1 MRYSC
6 AAFRIL
12 QKRYVSVLKKCALIN
27 AGLFFLAAP
36 AMAEKIVDINEG
48 THIERFG
55 TLRDNIINGTS
66 DDGILILNLKA
77 NTNRR
82 GDPLGEMSSNLT
94 ELTLNGENHKLQ
106 GNETS
111 VGEDTPITVKN
122 GQTLNINNLTVNY
135 FETFISN
142 TGTEATGNKGGTVNI
157 SGSTFSEN
165 SSNWG
170 GVIKNNGTLYI
181 ENSTFSGN
189 SAETNGGA
197 IDTWGGTTTIKNSTF
212 TNNNGYS
219 NRDSDTAYASSGG
232 AINNNDGGT
241 LNIIADGGNVAF
253 TGNYIGQL
261 IRHIGSDE
269 DYRLSNAIANGG
281 TVNLNAYGEN
291 RIIFNDTIAAASGK
305 ENHNKVINING
316 VADENGSWQ
325 AAENAGTVEINN
337 LVTGNPTNSQ
347 DKQTVNL
354 YGGTLKFGYYDSTE
368 NYNYAS
374 GIGGFDNSSIIF
386 NVHGGTLSTQDGVGR
401 YTTNLNEVQNTT
413 TLGAVNL
420 QSDLKL
426 AIDAIQNG
434 DGRGEQGYGA
444 DMFSVASF
452 NANGHKVL
460 LTDIDLGNNSTY
472 DGKAVSPNSTDWA
485 GIELDENAVLQSDT
499 TDFSK
504 TNHLLAWNKNTGI
517 LKVGAYTLQEA
528 VAETAGDRVYNMN
541 TEENVTAGLGEMLDT
556 GTLVINGNDNN
567 ITATGDGDLS
577 NLPAGITVGTD
588 DTLTINDV
596 ANMSGFATALNI
608 TGGETTVNNSTL
620 SENDTALNVASG
632 ASVTLNDTDIKN
644 NLANGIINAGTV
656 NLNATAGASAENK
669 NTVTVNN
676 PLDDTQPGT
685 LENTGTLN
693 LNAFANAI
701 IDIKDV
707 IKGNATPT
715 GTVPG
720 TVNIN
725 QDTDATGE
733 VKLAD
738 IENQTVNIAKGMV
751 TAGAISGSDV
761 NITAGNVTAGNI
773 AGSTVDIADGSL
785 ELGAVSEQSVI
796 TAEAA
801 TDSLTIASVDGST
814 VTTSAT
820 KTEITGA
827 VNASTVTTSGNT
839 DISGAISNGSTI
851 TANAGTLDITNT
863 VTGSTVTSK
872 GKTTIA
878 GAISGESTV
887 DVQGGE
893 TTISAAVTGSELKVS
908 GGTLT
913 VANTGSISEA
923 SEIFVSDNGNAD
935 INSNVDSSEIAVT
948 GGKADFASVTG
959 SRADIDGGETTIASI
974 AKSENGTRSTIE
986 QTAGTLNLGNTVTN
1000 TDITNNG
1007 GTLNLGT
1014 SEQGISLAGS
1024 TIASGTANLLAST
1037 ITGGANG
1044 AFTIDT
1050 GVTLTTTQEA
1060 EIAASINGTGTISA
1074 TGNELTFSTTDDATG
1089 SDFTGTISAT
1099 AQTTDG
1105 TTKQAIVNLD
1115 SSYGLST
1122 DATVSLDNSILN
1134 YDTTQTTLSDASLF
1148 NIALNNSAT
1157 ANINGADRDT
1167 HNIALSD
1174 KFWSVKKG
1182 STGAINFNKAHY
1194 TLGTGFTTGTD
1205 STATFNNTDISLAGQ
1220 DENSSFG
1227 NIALNDSTLLL
1238 SEKGKRN
1245 PADSYTF
1252 GSLVSDG
1259 ESNNLHIDVNLGL
1272 AAVTDDPKADKI
1284 VITGESSGLLNI
1296 TELFITDDSGM
1307 IDEKGKTIQIL
1318 DIQKKLGESEDHLK
1332 LKAEDGLEILSWA
1345 TNVYEYGVD
1354 SATQDTAQD
1363 SIKISLDRPS
1373 STDTL
1378 RDLNRYNINKGEEY
1392 NHNRGF
1398 NFIADKNSEDEIANT
1413 VGSYNIYRDL
1423 DATAAG
1429 NFTISGKTHTKDD
1442 GTVLKSVLSGVL
1454 EDLTISADSERYSEL
1469 SRPSFGGGMGTVG
1482 WETYYQY
1489 KDADGNVEIDN
1500 ISADKVSKENDD
1512 ITFAVGAMGNDSG
1525 DGARGSMFEIVNETN
1540 FTIRDVSVEKA
1551 LRQAS
1556 DKITDGAAIYASN
1569 AAAEVTLENTD
1580 FKNNEVKGG
1589 NGGAIANIKSAVFNI
1604 ANALFSGNK
1613 ASANGGAIYNADK
1626 MTINGATFEDNAAQN
1641 GGAIY
1646 NDTDA
1651 TMTITAEADEESG
1664 KSGLVQFTANA
1675 TTGADGKGG
1684 AIYNAGTLNL
1694 KGNITVA
1701 AATTD
1706 EDGTI
1711 TASNDIYNAGTLNLN
1726 ELKAES
1732 GENDEDAAG
1741 EIKLNSDVTN
1751 TAAAA
1756 LNINNG
1762 TVSLSN
1768 VTNDGTL
1775 NINGGKVILNGAI
1788 TAALDSDNAAT
1799 SGALNIKGG
1808 FLTLAK
1814 SASITQK
1821 TMSIGA
1827 GVEFTANADSLTI
1840 TNGITNAGSL
1850 TFTGGTNS
1858 NTISGTGTTTI
1869 SGNIKNT
1876 GGGITQDAITIADSG
1891 SLTTAADKIAINK
1904 DVTEKQVTNNG
1915 SLTLTTAADTPDAT
1929 ELGYSVVDSD
1939 EGAESKLTIV
1949 GNIALGDNR
1958 INQDLLTINNGAL
1971 FTANAEKLDIAS
1983 GSITN
1988 NGSLTLDSDKETT
2001 LGYSVVDSDEDA
2013 ESMLTIAG
2021 NITLG
2026 DNYEI
2031 NQDLLTINGAFTADA
2046 EKLDIASGS
2055 ITNNGSLTLTGGN
2068 NANAINNDGTLI
2080 YQTATNE
2087 TVTNTGAI
2095 TGSGNLTITIAEK
2108 GGFTNSAAIEQNNV
2122 TFNGAGTVTN
2132 NASVSAATNGTITI
2146 GTDITVDNNEKGT
2159 LSGNI
2164 ANAGTINTGTVSG
2177 TIANTGTIS
2186 NATLSGKL
2194 DNDGTISGGS
2204 VTAAEGSV
2212 NDGTISAAVT
2222 ADGKFTNNNKIEGSV
2237 TANRGTFT
2245 NAGEINT
2252 GDNGKVEIATVAEFA
2267 NNGTIT
2273 GNVANS
2279 GTLTNNSGA
2288 TISGEV
2294 INSNIFANTGEVL
2307 DVTNNAGST
2316 FTNSG
2321 TAGNV
2326 TNAGTFTNTGTIAS
2340 LDNEKGA
2347 TATTAL
2353 SGIDGDIANA
2363 GTLNLTET
2371 SLELD
2376 KTISGVGTTNLAQN
2390 STLTFGNNA
2399 KVEGTLNL
2407 NNTTINMQEKQSPYE
2422 FDTVNIG
2429 SLAGTGSLNID
2440 ISLDKGENAAGKSDV
2455 INLTSGAGNS
2465 GSLTLTSVNV
2475 TEDGDADYVSY
2486 LTGNTAG
2493 LDLKLSND
2501 EQAIATVTNDYAY
2514 VFAADGTGK
2523 LNVEQVTL
2531 DTGKSNTLKDF
2542 IEGTLAIEEN
2552 IDATTY
2558 SMTDDITIT
2567 AEEGTFGS
2575 TGTDTA
2581 SNTLYLN
2588 QNGHTLSGTLNGD
2601 KHNGIT
2607 VGTNDTLH
2615 VNSTGAGG
2623 TVSGFE
2629 TAFAVEETGT
2639 LNIGNTKF
2647 EGNTTDIANS
2657 GTLNATNIASNNI
2670 VNNGTAVFN
2679 GSNTL
2684 GNVTGT
2690 DGQMTIAGQ
2699 TTATGN
2705 IEQNKVTVNTG
2716 AGLTANLNGYAVA
2729 TTENNGALTLNGDGT
2744 LGNVSGTGNL
2754 SLNGAVEVNS
2764 GTSITQEKINLSGTA
2779 DKLAALTNNG
2789 NISSAIIVNENGS
2802 VSGEGAMTLWG
2813 GSENKGTISQTSIA
2827 INGNTVN
2834 TGEISGNSLSVA
2846 ENVLVTNTG
2855 GVLSGNIANAGTINT
2870 GTVSGSIANTGTI
2883 SNATLSGKLDN
2894 DGTISGGSVTAEA
2907 DSSNNGTISLAQGEA
2922 LLANGNFT
2930 NALNAVIKGSVT
2942 ANSGTFT
2949 NAGEI
2954 NTGSN
2959 GGVEIA
2965 STAEFAN
2972 TGTIMGDVANSGKLT
2987 NAGGATIS
2995 GMITNKGTL
3004 ENLVN
3009 GKLYGVINSNTFT
3022 NAGEVRDVTNNAG
3035 GTFTNTGTAG
3045 NVTNADTFEN
3055 TGTAGNVTNTGT
3067 FTNTGTIASL
3077 DNEKGAT
3084 ATTAL
3089 SGITGNIANDGI
3101 LNLTDAEAT
3110 LDKTIGGAGTTSIS
3124 GAVTF
3129 GENGGF
3135 AATQSL
3141 HVNEEAMLDIA
3152 ANTITLDNFTLKG
3165 QLNLAIT
3172 DISANSSEYEGG
3184 KILVNSANLEEGSK
3198 MQFTV
3203 GKGLLSGKQ
3212 QTGELAIIDL
3222 KDGATGTIEGDLS
3235 DMFYD
3240 NNLYEISQGE
3250 TAGTVIIT
3258 NVATAQEVITGIGNQ
3273 NQINTA
3279 GAWENTVVEED
3290 SLHGSIQN
3298 KLNTLVQHDIPQ
3310 YLEALTNLAPTDSQF
3325 RLQNAKE
3332 AQNLIGRQIAL
3343 RLDSSDCPTCKDP
3356 FRKTAMWM
3364 QGLGGYAKQDN
3375 RFDAAGYSAYTGGYA
3390 IGYDGNV
3397 NCDTTV
3403 GFGYAYT
3410 TTDGESHGRDMDV
3423 SAHNLFAYGKYQP
3436 SAWYLRGA
3444 FTYGA
3449 AKYDEKSDVAGH
3461 SVTAKYDVHYTGLEA
3476 ALGHDFA
3483 NGLTPEFGLRATH
3496 LMPDDYEDS
3505 LGQKVTNKDVFALS
3519 AAALLKYR
3527 NTYELNEY
3535 TVRPNVYA
3543 GLTYD
3548 LTDDGSNTAVRINE
3562 MNYDIIGKRL
3572 PRLGGE
3578 AGFAVEVSHD
3588 NIDLSVGYDLGYRE
3602 DYISHTGM
3610 IKLRYNFN

>member
-36 AMAEKIVDINEG
+36 AMAVEVNSWSG
-48 THIERFG
+48 F
-55 TLRDNIINGTS
+55 RDAITGNDEEVNIIGKIDRLVPGGS
-66 DDGILILNLKA
+66 D
-77 NTNRR
+77 
-82 GDPLGEMSSNLT
+82 SVS
-94 ELTLNGENHKLQ
+94 LNGDKTIK
-106 GNETS
+106 GNSKEIDGRYAGYAGPII
-111 VGEDTPITVKN
+111 VGN
-122 GQTLNINNLTVNY
+122 NQTLTIENLIEKR
-135 FETFISN
+135 FATFLQN

-165 SSNWG
+165 SSNYG

-197 IDTWGGTTTIKNSTF
+197 IDTWGSTTTIKNSTF
-212 TNNNGYS
+212 TNNNGYT
-219 NRDSDTAYASSGG
+219 NRDSNTAYASSGG

-241 LNIIADGGNVAF
+241 LNIIADGGNVEF
-253 TGNYIGQL
+253 TGNYIGNEEYWEL
-261 IRHIGSDE
+261 GMLESIDT
-269 DYRLSNAIANGG
+269 RLSNAIANGG

-291 RIIFNDTIAAASGK
+291 RITFNDTIAAAPGK
-305 ENHNKVINING
+305 KNYNKVINING
-316 VADENGSWQ
+316 VAAENGSWQ

-368 NYNYAS
+368 NYDYAS
-374 GIGGFDNSSIIF
+374 GVGGFDNDSIDFHIY
-386 NVHGGTLSTQDGVGR
+386 GGTLSTQDGVGR
-401 YTTNLNEVQNTT
+401 YTTNSNEVQNTT

-420 QSDLKL
+420 KSDLKL
-426 AIDAIQNG
+426 AIDAIQDG

-460 LTDIDLGNNSTY
+460 LTDIDLGDNSTY
-472 DGKAVSPNSTDWA
+472 NGKAVSPISTDWA

-528 VAETAGDRVYNMN
+528 VAETAGDRTYILN
-541 TEENVTAGLGEMLDT
+541 TDENVTAGLGEMLDA
-556 GTLVINGNDNN
+556 GALVINGNNKN
-567 ITATGDGDLS
+567 ITAQGDNIG
-577 NLPAGITVGTD
+577 GITVGEGD
-588 DTLTINDV
+588 ALTINDV

-620 SENDTALNVASG
+620 SENDTALNVVSG
-632 ASVTLNDTDIKN
+632 ASVTLNNTNIKD
-644 NLANGIINAGTV
+644 NLTNGIINAGTV
-656 NLNATAGASAENK
+656 NLNATADASAENK
-669 NTVTVNN
+669 NTVTVDNT
-676 PLDDTQPGT
+676 LGTTDAGT

-725 QDTDATGE
+725 SGTATGE
-733 VKLAD
+733 VKLANV
-738 IENQTVNIAKGMV
+738 EGQTVNINKGTV
-751 TAGAISGSDV
+751 TMDKATGSDV
-761 NITAGNVTAGNI
+761 NITKGDI
-773 AGSTVDIADGSL
+773 DIA
-785 ELGAVSEQSVI
+785 A
-796 TAEAA
+796 
-801 TDSLTIASVDGST
+801 VDGST
-814 VTTSAT
+814 VDVAGGTADFGTVSNNSTVTIAGGTANFNDNITSSTLNLNGGTNAIAENTTVSLSKINVASGAT
-820 KTEITGA
+820 ANIAADLDDSDITTAGNTTISGDVTNTSTVTANAATEITGA
-827 VNASTVTTSGNT
+827 ITTGSIVTANADTT
-839 DISGAISNGSTI
+839 ISGAVS
-851 TANAGTLDITNT
+851 D
-863 VTGSTVTSK
+863 STVNANG
-872 GKTTIA
+872 GKA
-878 GAISGESTV
+878 
-887 DVQGGE
+887 
-893 TTISAAVTGSELKVS
+893 TISAAVDDSTLSVGTNGVLEVS
-908 GGTLT
+908 GDI
-913 VANTGSISEA
+913 TGEYT
-923 SEIFVSDNGNAD
+923 GNAYTTRI
-935 INSNVDSSEIAVT
+935 INSGTAEISGNVDGAN
-948 GGKADFASVTG
+948 
-959 SRADIDGGETTIASI
+959 IASI
-974 AKSENGTRSTIE
+974 GNATTNLTGDKVENSAIFAGSTV
-986 QTAGTLNLGNTVTN
+986 NLGAK
-1000 TDITNNG
+1000 DG
-1007 GTLNLGT
+1007 
-1014 SEQGISLAGS
+1014 SISLAGS
-1024 TIASGTANLLAST
+1024 TIKGSSANLTAAT
-1037 ITGGANG
+1037 VTGGAKG
-1044 AFTIDT
+1044 AFTIADGGMLSSNKDAT
-1050 GVTLTTTQEA
+1050 
-1060 EIAASINGTGTISA
+1060 IAASIKGSGTINN
-1074 TGNELTFSTTDDATG
+1074 TGGSLTFATTDGTTDDATDNATG
-1089 SDFTGTISAT
+1089 SDFIGTISAGNGAT
-1099 AQTTDG
+1099 
-1105 TTKQAIVNLD
+1105 VNLN
-1115 SSYGLST
+1115 SSYGLNT
-1122 DATVSLDNSILN
+1122 GATVNLDNSILN
-1134 YDTTQTTLSDASLF
+1134 YGFSESTTQTTLSNTSLF
-1148 NIALNNSAT
+1148 DIALSNDAI
-1157 ANINGADRDT
+1157 ANINGNDRDT
-1167 HNIALSD
+1167 HNITLSD
-1174 KFWSVKKG
+1174 KFWSVTEG
-1182 STGAINFNKAHY
+1182 TGAINFNNAHY
-1194 TLGTGFTTGTD
+1194 TLGAGFTTGTD
-1205 STATFNNTDISLAGQ
+1205 STATFNSADISLAGQ

-1252 GSLVSDG
+1252 GSLVSAG
-1259 ESNNLHIDVNLGL
+1259 ESNNLHIDVDLGL
-1272 AAVTDDPKADKI
+1272 TAATDNPEADKI

-1318 DIQKKLGESEDHLK
+1318 DIQKELGESEDHLK
-1332 LKAEDGLEILSWA
+1332 LKAEDELEILSWA
-1345 TNVYEYGVD
+1345 TNVYEYGVV
-1354 SATQDTAQD
+1354 SETQKTDQD

-1378 RDLNRYNINKGEEY
+1378 RDLNRYNINKGKEY

-1398 NFIADKNSEDEIANT
+1398 NFIADKNSEGEIANT

-1429 NFTISGKTHTKDD
+1429 NFTISGKTHTKDN

-1489 KDADGNVEIDN
+1489 KDADGKVEVDN

-1512 ITFAVGAMGNDSG
+1512 ITFEVGAMGNDSG
-1525 DGARGSMFEIVNETN
+1525 KSARGSMFEIVNETK
-1540 FTIRDVSVEKA
+1540 FTIRDVSVENA

-1556 DKITDGAAIYASN
+1556 DEITDGAAIYADN
-1569 AAAEVTLENTD
+1569 EAAEVTLENTD

-1589 NGGAIANIKSAVFNI
+1589 NGGAIANISSKEFNI

-1613 ASANGGAIYNADK
+1613 ASANGGAIYNADE
-1626 MTINGATFEDNAAQN
+1626 MTIDGATFKDNAAQN
-1641 GGAIY
+1641 
-1646 NDTDA
+1646 
-1651 TMTITAEADEESG
+1651 
-1664 KSGLVQFTANA
+1664 
-1675 TTGADGKGG
+1675 GG

-1711 TASNDIYNAGTLNLN
+1711 TAGNDIYNAGTLNLN
-1726 ELKAES
+1726 D
-1732 GENDEDAAG
+1732 ENDEDAAG
-1741 EIKLNSDVTN
+1741 EIELNSNVTN
-1751 TAAAA
+1751 TADAE
-1756 LNINNG
+1756 LNINSG
-1762 TVSLSN
+1762 TVSLSK

-1775 NINGGKVILNGAI
+1775 NINAGEVTLNGAI
-1788 TAALDSDNAAT
+1788 TAALDSNNAAT
-1799 SGALNIKGG
+1799 SGELNIKGG
-1808 FLTLAK
+1808 SLTLAN
-1814 SASITQK
+1814 SDVYITQK
-1821 TMSIGA
+1821 TMSIGEE
-1827 GVEFTANADSLTI
+1827 VEFTAD
-1840 TNGITNAGSL
+1840 AGQLIISEALNNDGTL
-1850 TFTGGTNS
+1850 TFTGGMNS
-1858 NTISGTGTTTI
+1858 NTISGIGALSITG
-1869 SGNIKNT
+1869 NVENT

-1891 SLTTAADKIAINK
+1891 SLTIAADKIAINEN
-1904 DVTEKQVTNNG
+1904 VTEKKVTNNG
-1915 SLTLTTAADTPDAT
+1915 SLTFTGGTNNNAITGEKGTLNITGTVINTAGKTI
-1929 ELGYSVVDSD
+1929 EQN
-1939 EGAESKLTIV
+1939 KL
-1949 GNIALGDNR
+1949 NIAENTGN
-1958 INQDLLTINNGAL
+1958 
-1971 FTANAEKLDIAS
+1971 FTANASDLTIAKGITNTGTLTFTGGTNNNAITGEKGTLNITGTVINTAEIAQNGLTIAAADEDSLAGSLTTSADSLSIAS
-1983 GSITN
+1983 GITN
-1988 NGSLTLDSDKETT
+1988 
-2001 LGYSVVDSDEDA
+2001 
-2013 ESMLTIAG
+2013 AG
-2021 NITLG
+2021 
-2026 DNYEI
+2026 
-2031 NQDLLTINGAFTADA
+2031 
-2046 EKLDIASGS
+2046 
-2055 ITNNGSLTLTGGN
+2055 TLTFTGGD
-2068 NANAINNDGTLI
+2068 NANAITNNGTLI

-2087 TVTNTGAI
+2087 TVTNSGKI
-2095 TGSGNLTITIAEK
+2095 SGSGNLTITIAEK

-2132 NASVSAATNGTITI
+2132 NASVSAANGTITV
-2146 GTDITVDNNEKGT
+2146 GEDIKVNNNENGA

-2164 ANAGTINTGTVSG
+2164 TNSGSINNGTLSG
-2177 TIANTGTIS
+2177 TIANTGSIS
-2186 NATLSGKL
+2186 NAGVTAKDGSSNSGK
-2194 DNDGTISGGS
+2194 ISLALGEALLAEGNFTNEANAVIKGS
-2204 VTAAEGSV
+2204 VTAS
-2212 NDGTISAAVT
+2212 I
-2222 ADGKFTNNNKIEGSV
+2222 
-2237 TANRGTFT
+2237 GTFT

-2252 GDNGKVEIATVAEFA
+2252 GSNGGVEIASAAEFA

-2273 GNVANS
+2273 GDVANS
-2279 GTLTNNSGA
+2279 GKLTNNSGA
-2288 TISGEV
+2288 TISGMITNKGTLENLVNGKLYDV
-2294 INSNIFANTGEVL
+2294 INSNIFANAGEVR
-2307 DVTNNAGST
+2307 DVTNNAGGT

-2326 TNAGTFTNTGTIAS
+2326 TNTGTFTNNGTITG

-2353 SGIDGDIANA
+2353 SGITGDIANN

-2376 KTISGVGTTNLAQN
+2376 KTISGAGTTNLAQN
-2390 STLTFGNNA
+2390 STLTFGDNA

-2455 INLTSGAGNS
+2455 INLISGAGNK

-2486 LTGNTAG
+2486 LTGKTTG

-2514 VFAADGTGK
+2514 VFAADGKGK

-2588 QNGHTLSGTLNGD
+2588 QNDHTLSGTLNGN

-2607 VGTNDTLH
+2607 VGTNDTLY

-2639 LNIGNTKF
+2639 LNISNTKF

-2690 DGQMTIAGQ
+2690 DGQMTITDQ
-2699 TTATGN
+2699 TTATGD

-2716 AGLTANLNGYAVA
+2716 AGLTANLNGYTVA

-2754 SLNGAVEVNS
+2754 SLNGAVEVNA

-2789 NISSAIIVNENGS
+2789 DISSAIIVNENGS

-2813 GSENKGTISQTSIA
+2813 GSENKGAISQTSIA

-2834 TGEISGNSLSVA
+2834 AGEISGNSLSVA

-2855 GVLSGNIANAGTINT
+2855 GALSGNIANAGTINS
-2870 GTVSGSIANTGTI
+2870 GTVSGTIANTGKI
-2883 SNATLSGKLDN
+2883 ADAALSGKLDN

-2942 ANSGTFT
+2942 ANSGAFT

-2959 GGVEIA
+2959 GEVEIA
-2965 STAEFAN
+2965 SAAEFAN
-2972 TGTIMGDVANSGKLT
+2972 SGTIMGDVANNGKLT

-3009 GKLYGVINSNTFT
+3009 GKLYDVINSNIFA
-3022 NAGEVRDVTNNAG
+3022 NAGEVRDVTNNTG
-3035 GTFTNTGTAG
+3035 GAFTNAGTAG
-3045 NVTNADTFEN
+3045 NVTNAGTFEN

-3077 DNEKGAT
+3077 VNKENAT

-3089 SGITGNIANDGI
+3089 SGIDGGIANDGI

-3124 GAVTF
+3124 GAVTL

-3325 RLQNAKE
+3325 RLHNAKE

-3505 LGQKVTNKDVFALS
+3505 LGQKVTNKDVFAMS

-3588 NIDLSVGYDLGYRE
+3588 NIDLSVGYDMGYRE

>member
-36 AMAEKIVDINEG
+36 AMAEIINIEGEFAWGQFRNAIQNSQATEINFMENVDRTVVGIWS
-48 THIERFG
+48 
-55 TLRDNIINGTS
+55 DNIALAGTNVTINGK
-66 DDGILILNLKA
+66 GY
-77 NTNRR
+77 
-82 GDPLGEMSSNLT
+82 
-94 ELTLNGENHKLQ
+94 TLNGE
-106 GNETS
+106 GSGT
-111 VGEDTPITVKN
+111 TYPIIISSGK
-122 GQTLNINNLTVNY
+122 TLNINNLTVNN
-135 FETFISN
+135 FSTFLENQS
-142 TGTEATGNKGGTVNI
+142 GAVNI
-157 SGSTFSEN
+157 N
-165 SSNWG
+165 S
-170 GVIKNNGTLYI
+170 
-181 ENSTFSGN
+181 STFSGN
-189 SAETNGGA
+189 SAEGNGGA
-197 IDTWGGTTTIKNSTF
+197 IDTKGGTVTIKNSTF

-219 NRDSDTAYASSGG
+219 NRDSDTAYTSSGG
-232 AINNNDGGT
+232 AINNNGGGT
-241 LNIIADGGNVAF
+241 LNIIADGGNVEF

-261 IRHIGSDE
+261 ISHIIRPDE

-291 RIIFNDTIAAASGK
+291 RITFNDTIAAASGK

-316 VADENGSWQ
+316 VAAENGSWQ

-347 DKQTVNL
+347 DKQTINL
-354 YGGTLKFGYYDSTE
+354 YGGTLKFGEYTGGE
-368 NYNYAS
+368 AWQN
-374 GIGGFDNSSIIF
+374 GTGGFDNSSVIF
-386 NVHGGTLSTQDGVGR
+386 NVYGGTLSTQDGVGR

-1134 YDTTQTTLSDASLF
+1134 YGFSESTTQTTLSDASLF
-1148 NIALNNSAT
+1148 NIALNNGAT

-1167 HNIALSD
+1167 HNIDLSD
-1174 KFWSVKKG
+1174 KFWSVKEG
-1182 STGAINFNKAHY
+1182 TGAINFKNAHY
-1194 TLGTGFTTGTD
+1194 TLGAGFTTGTG
-1205 STATFNNTDISLAGQ
+1205 STATFNNADISLEKQTA
-1220 DENSSFG
+1220 DSSFG

-1272 AAVTDDPKADKI
+1272 AAAADDPEADKI

-1307 IDEKGKTIQIL
+1307 IDENGKTIQIL
-1318 DIQKKLGESEDHLK
+1318 DIQKELGESEDRLK

-1345 TNVYEYGVD
+1345 TNVYEYGVE
-1354 SATQDTAQD
+1354 SATQKTAQD

-1423 DATAAG
+1423 DTTAAG

-1454 EDLTISADSERYSEL
+1454 ENLIVAADNDRLEANGDGTYNYDNLDDTKEENVQAS
-1469 SRPSFGGGMGTVG
+1469 TVG
-1482 WETYYQY
+1482 
-1489 KDADGNVEIDN
+1489 
-1500 ISADKVSKENDD
+1500 END

-1525 DGARGSMFEIVNETN
+1525 DAARGSMFEIVNETK

-1551 LRQAS
+1551 LRTEKDATF
-1556 DKITDGAAIYASN
+1556 DRDGDGEADGIAHGAAIYAN
-1569 AAAEVTLENTD
+1569 NEAANVTLENTD
-1580 FKNNEVKGG
+1580 FKNNEVQGG

-1613 ASANGGAIYNADK
+1613 ASANGGAIYNAAE
-1626 MTINGATFEDNAAQN
+1626 MTIDGATFENNAAQN

-1646 NDTDA
+1646 NDTD
-1651 TMTITAEADEESG
+1651 
-1664 KSGLVQFTANA
+1664 
-1675 TTGADGKGG
+1675 
-1684 AIYNAGTLNL
+1684 GTLNL

-1701 AATTD
+1701 AAT
-1706 EDGTI
+1706 E

-1751 TAAAA
+1751 
-1756 LNINNG
+1756 
-1762 TVSLSN
+1762 
-1768 VTNDGTL
+1768 DGTL
-1775 NINGGKVILNGAI
+1775 NINAGEVTLNGAI
-1788 TAALDSDNAAT
+1788 TAALDSNNAAT
-1799 SGALNIKGG
+1799 SGTLNINGG
-1808 FLTLAK
+1808 SLMLAD
-1814 SASITQK
+1814 SSSITQK

-1827 GVEFTANADSLTI
+1827 GVEFSANAGKLDI
-1840 TNGITNAGSL
+1840 ANGITNAGTL
-1850 TFTGGTNS
+1850 TFTGGDNK
-1858 NTISGTGTTTI
+1858 NAISGTGTTTI
-1869 SGNIKNT
+1869 TGDVENT
-1876 GGGITQDAITIADSG
+1876 GGGITQDAITIADKG
-1891 SLTTAADKIAINK
+1891 SLT
-1904 DVTEKQVTNNG
+1904 
-1915 SLTLTTAADTPDAT
+1915 
-1929 ELGYSVVDSD
+1929 
-1939 EGAESKLTIV
+1939 
-1949 GNIALGDNR
+1949 
-1958 INQDLLTINNGAL
+1958 
-1971 FTANAEKLDIAS
+1971 ANASDLTIAS

-1988 NGSLTLDSDKETT
+1988 NGKLTFTGGTNNNAITGEKGT
-2001 LGYSVVDSDEDA
+2001 L
-2013 ESMLTIAG
+2013 
-2021 NITLG
+2021 NITGTVTNTAGKTIEQDKLNIAENTGNFTANADSLSIANGITNAGTLTFTGG
-2026 DNYEI
+2026 DNK
-2031 NQDLLTINGAFTADA
+2031 NA
-2046 EKLDIASGS
+2046 
-2055 ITNNGSLTLTGGN
+2055 ITNNGN
-2068 NANAINNDGTLI
+2068 FE
-2080 YQTATNE
+2080 YQGMGS
-2087 TVTNTGAI
+2087 NTGAI
-2095 TGSGNLTITIAEK
+2095 TGSGNLTITIAEN

-2122 TFNGAGTVTN
+2122 TFNGAGTVINT
-2132 NASVSAATNGTITI
+2132 ASVSAATNGTITI

-2222 ADGKFTNNNKIEGSV
+2222 ADGKFTNNNKIEDSV
-2237 TANRGTFT
+2237 TANGGTFT

-2273 GNVANS
+2273 GNVTN
-2279 GTLTNNSGA
+2279 GGKLTNNSGA

-2316 FTNSG
+2316 FTNSGTAGNVTNAGTFENTG

-2684 GNVTGT
+2684 GNVTGI

-2716 AGLTANLNGYAVA
+2716 AGLTANLNSYAVA

-2855 GVLSGNIANAGTINT
+2855 GVLSGNIANAGTINN
-2870 GTVSGSIANTGTI
+2870 GTVSGTIANTGKI
-2883 SNATLSGKLDN
+2883 ADATLSGKLDN
-2894 DGTISGGSVTAEA
+2894 DGTISGASVTAEA

-2930 NALNAVIKGSVT
+2930 NALNAVIEGSVT
-2942 ANSGTFT
+2942 ANRGTFT

-3035 GTFTNTGTAG
+3035 STFTNTGTAG
-3045 NVTNADTFEN
+3045 NVTNAGTFE
-3055 TGTAGNVTNTGT
+3055 
-3067 FTNTGTIASL
+3067 NTGTIASL
-3077 DNEKGAT
+3077 VNKENAT

-3110 LDKTIGGAGTTSIS
+3110 LDKTISGAGTTNIS
-3124 GAVTF
+3124 GAVTL

-3141 HVNEEAMLDIA
+3141 HVNEEAMLNIA

-3184 KILVNSANLEEGSK
+3184 KILVNSANLEEGGK

-3212 QTGELAIIDL
+3212 QTGELAIVDL

-3240 NNLYEISQGE
+3240 NNLYEISRGE

-3325 RLQNAKE
+3325 RLHNAKE

-3375 RFDAAGYSAYTGGYA
+3375 RFDTAGYSAYTGGYA

-3588 NIDLSVGYDLGYRE
+3588 NIDLSVGYDMGYRE

>member
-36 AMAEKIVDINEG
+36 AMAVEVDLGEWSDLNIYKDLRNYILNG
-48 THIERFG
+48 HQDATDGVLVLNMNKSAERPLTIG
-55 TLRDNIINGTS
+55 DQPLLGAMSSSLKYLTINGNGNHLHGHELSTS
-66 DDGILILNLKA
+66 GSADLPI
-77 NTNRR
+77 
-82 GDPLGEMSSNLT
+82 
-94 ELTLNGENHKLQ
+94 
-106 GNETS
+106 S
-111 VGEDTPITVKN
+111 VVS
-122 GQTLNINNLTVNY
+122 GQTLTINNLDVQY
-135 FETFISN
+135 FDDYFITN
-142 TGTEATGNKGGTVNI
+142 TGGTVNL
-157 SGSTFSEN
+157 N
-165 SSNWG
+165 SSSIHNNTG
-170 GVIKNNGTLYI
+170 TALANTNGTLTISGTNIYENGGGIANTGGTVTIADSTISNNESYNGAAIVNNAGTIVI
-181 ENSTFSGN
+181 ENTTFEGN
-189 SAETNGGA
+189 HATKGNGGA
-197 IDTWGGTTTIKNSTF
+197 IDTWGEGSVTTIIDSSFKNNHANDAF
-212 TNNNGYS
+212 DKNAYEAGNKE
-219 NRDSDTAYASSGG
+219 DDTASAGG
-232 AINNNDGGT
+232 AINNNEGAT
-241 LNIIADGGNVAF
+241 LNIVAQKKDVEF
-253 TGNYIGQL
+253 TGNYV
-261 IRHIGSDE
+261 GSGDK
-269 DYRLSNAIANGG
+269 RFSNAITNNG
-281 TVNLNAYGEN
+281 TINLNAAAGKS
-291 RIIFNDTIAAASGK
+291 IIFNDTISYAIGK
-305 ENHNKVINING
+305 DNYDKIININKSD
-316 VADENGSWQ
+316 VELKNS
-325 AAENAGTVEINN
+325 AGETIATPTDGTIEINN
-337 LVTGNPTNSQ
+337 YVF
-347 DKQTVNL
+347 DQTVNL
-354 YGGTLKFGYYDSTE
+354 YNGTLKFGT
-368 NYNYAS
+368 S
-374 GIGGFDNSSIIF
+374 GSFDNSDSHYVNF
-386 NVHGGTLSTQDGVGR
+386 NYYGGL
-401 YTTNLNEVQNTT
+401 
-413 TLGAVNL
+413 
-420 QSDLKL
+420 
-426 AIDAIQNG
+426 IDAIDDEARTINIGYMHAYNDVDLALDANAATHTG
-434 DGRGEQGYGA
+434 DYFSTSGNFSAEDGVSANINTINIIDDSGNQQFVGGA
-444 DMFSVASF
+444 IDTLASTWQIVKVSDDTVLLD
-452 NANGHKVL
+452 NATGNELEGNTLVSWNKETGVLKAGKYNLKNAVSDNNTITANGSVVNVELNSDRIYRLEKDEIVTDAL
-460 LTDIDLGNNSTY
+460 GDMTNGSLTIAGNN
-472 DGKAVSPNSTDWA
+472 
-485 GIELDENAVLQSDT
+485 
-499 TDFSK
+499 
-504 TNHLLAWNKNTGI
+504 H
-517 LKVGAYTLQEA
+517 
-528 VAETAGDRVYNMN
+528 
-541 TEENVTAGLGEMLDT
+541 
-556 GTLVINGNDNN
+556 N
-567 ITATGDGDLS
+567 ITASGENIGGIITG
-577 NLPAGITVGTD
+577 AG
-588 DTLTINDV
+588 DTLEINDV
-596 ANMSGFATALNI
+596 AAMQGF
-608 TGGETTVNNSTL
+608 
-620 SENDTALNVASG
+620 DTALNVTGGTVSVNNSG
-632 ASVTLNDTDIKN
+632 LTGNTTALNVIGGTFSLDNSDITNNATGLSVSGGSVTLTDSNITGN
-644 NLANGIINAGTV
+644 TTGLTVAGGTV
-656 NLNATAGASAENK
+656 NINASAGESAESL
-669 NTVTVNN
+669 NTVAIDNTNDIANN
-676 PLDDTQPGT
+676 NGT
-685 LENTGTLN
+685 INF
-693 LNAFANAI
+693 NAFANA
-701 IDIKDV
+701 V
-707 IKGNATPT
+707 IEVADNVI
-715 GTVPG
+715 GTVG
-720 TVNIN
+720 NLVNNALNIN
-725 QDTDATGE
+725 NGIAATGE
-733 VKLAD
+733 VKLANVD
-738 IENQTVNIAKGMV
+738 GQTVNINKGMV

-773 AGSTVDIADGSL
+773 AGSTVDIANGSL

-801 TDSLTIASVDGST
+801 TDSLTIASVDNST
-814 VTTSAT
+814 VTTSAKT
-820 KTEITGA
+820 TEITGA
-827 VNASTVTTSGNT
+827 VNASTVTTSGDT

-863 VTGSTVTSK
+863 VTGS
-872 GKTTIA
+872 
-878 GAISGESTV
+878 
-887 DVQGGE
+887 
-893 TTISAAVTGSELKVS
+893 ELKVS

-913 VANTGSISEA
+913 VADTGSISEA
-923 SEIFVSDNGNAD
+923 SKIFVSDNGNAD

-1014 SEQGISLAGS
+1014 SGKGISLAAS
-1024 TIASGTANLLAST
+1024 IIASGTANLLAST
-1037 ITGGANG
+1037 ITGGKDG
-1044 AFTIDT
+1044 GFTIDT
-1050 GVTLTTTQEA
+1050 GATLATTKETT
-1060 EIAASINGTGTISA
+1060 IAALFNGNGTISA
-1074 TGNELTFSTTDDATG
+1074 TGNTLNFSTTDGTTSGAHG
-1089 SDFTGTISAT
+1089 KSFTGTISAA

-1105 TTKQAIVNLD
+1105 TTKQATVNLD
-1115 SSYGLST
+1115 SSYGLNA
-1122 DATVSLDNSILN
+1122 DATVSLDKSILN
-1134 YDTTQTTLSDASLF
+1134 YGFSKGTTQTTLSDASLF
-1148 NIALNNSAT
+1148 DIALSNGAI
-1157 ANINGADRDT
+1157 ANINGNDRDT
-1167 HNIALSD
+1167 HDIALSD
-1174 KFWSVKKG
+1174 KFWSVTEG
-1182 STGAINFNKAHY
+1182 TGAINFNNAHY
-1194 TLGTGFTTGTD
+1194 TLGAGFTTGTD
-1205 STATFNNTDISLAGQ
+1205 STATFNSADISLAGQ

-1252 GSLVSDG
+1252 GSLISDG
-1259 ESNNLHIDVNLGL
+1259 NSNNLHIDVDLGL
-1272 AAVTDDPKADKI
+1272 AAATYDPEADKI
-1284 VITGESSGLLNI
+1284 VITGKSSGLLNI

-1307 IDEKGKTIQIL
+1307 IDENGKTIQIL

-1398 NFIADKNSEDEIANT
+1398 NFIADKNSEDEIANK

-1429 NFTISGKTHTKDD
+1429 NFTISGKTHTKDN
-1442 GTVLKSVLSGVL
+1442 GKVLKSVLSGVL

-1469 SRPSFGGGMGTVG
+1469 SRPSLGGGMGTVE

-1489 KDADGNVEIDN
+1489 KDADGNVEVDN
-1500 ISADKVSKENDD
+1500 ISAGKVSKENDD
-1512 ITFAVGAMGNDSG
+1512 ITFAVGAMGNDS
-1525 DGARGSMFEIVNETN
+1525 DEGARGSMFEIVNETN

-1556 DKITDGAAIYASN
+1556 DTIKDGAAIYANN

-1580 FKNNEVKGG
+1580 FKNNEVRGG
-1589 NGGAIANIKSAVFNI
+1589 NGGAIANISSKEFNI
-1604 ANALFSGNK
+1604 ANALFSDNK
-1613 ASANGGAIYNADK
+1613 ASANGGAIYNNK
-1626 MTINGATFEDNAAQN
+1626 
-1641 GGAIY
+1641 
-1646 NDTDA
+1646 DA

-1694 KGNITVA
+1694 KADKNSQIIVA

-1711 TASNDIYNAGTLNLN
+1711 TAGNDIYNAGTLNL
-1726 ELKAES
+1726 
-1732 GENDEDAAG
+1732 NDEDAAG
-1741 EIKLNSDVTN
+1741 EIKLNSNVIN
-1751 TAAAA
+1751 TANAE

-1762 TVSLSN
+1762 TVSLSK

-1775 NINGGKVILNGAI
+1775 NINGGKVTLNGAI
-1788 TAALDSDNAAT
+1788 TAALDSNNAAT
-1799 SGALNIKGG
+1799 FGELNINGG
-1808 FLTLAK
+1808 SLTLAN
-1814 SASITQK
+1814 SDVYITQK
-1821 TMSIGA
+1821 TMSIGEE
-1827 GVEFTANADSLTI
+1827 VEFSANADQLKISEAL
-1840 TNGITNAGSL
+1840 NNAGKL
-1850 TFTGGTNS
+1850 TFTGGTN
-1858 NTISGTGTTTI
+1858 NNAISGEKGTLNITGTVI
-1869 SGNIKNT
+1869 NT
-1876 GGGITQDAITIADSG
+1876 AEIAQNGLTIAAADEDSLAG
-1891 SLTTAADKIAINK
+1891 SLTTSADSLSIASGNI
-1904 DVTEKQVTNNG
+1904 TNNG

-1929 ELGYSVVDSD
+1929 ELGYSVIDD
-1939 EGAESKLTIV
+1939 ETAAGSLTIA
-1949 GNIALGDNR
+1949 GNIALGDNT

-1971 FTANAEKLDIAS
+1971 FTANAD
-1983 GSITN
+1983 
-1988 NGSLTLDSDKETT
+1988 SLS
-2001 LGYSVVDSDEDA
+2001 
-2013 ESMLTIAG
+2013 
-2021 NITLG
+2021 
-2026 DNYEI
+2026 
-2031 NQDLLTINGAFTADA
+2031 
-2046 EKLDIASGS
+2046 IASGS
-2055 ITNNGSLTLTGGN
+2055 ITNNGSLTLTTDADTPDATELSYSVIDDENAAGSLTIAGNIALGDNTINQNLLTVNNGALFTADADSLSIASGITNNGSLTFTGGDN
-2068 NANAINNDGTLI
+2068 KNAINNNGNFEYQGTG
-2080 YQTATNE
+2080 TNN
-2087 TVTNTGAI
+2087 NTI
-2095 TGSGNLTITIAEK
+2095 TGTGNLTVAIAEN

-2122 TFNGAGTVTN
+2122 AFNGAGTVTN
-2132 NASVSAATNGTITI
+2132 NASISATNGTITV
-2146 GTDITVDNNEKGT
+2146 GEDIKVNNNENGA

-2164 ANAGTINTGTVSG
+2164 TNSGSINNGTLSG
-2177 TIANTGTIS
+2177 TIANTGSIS
-2186 NATLSGKL
+2186 NAGVTAKDGSSNSGK
-2194 DNDGTISGGS
+2194 ISLALGEALLAEGNFTNEANAVIKGS
-2204 VTAAEGSV
+2204 VTAS
-2212 NDGTISAAVT
+2212 I
-2222 ADGKFTNNNKIEGSV
+2222 
-2237 TANRGTFT
+2237 GTFT

-2252 GDNGKVEIATVAEFA
+2252 GSNGGVEIASAAEFA
-2267 NNGTIT
+2267 NNGTIM
-2273 GNVANS
+2273 G
-2279 GTLTNNSGA
+2279 
-2288 TISGEV
+2288 
-2294 INSNIFANTGEVL
+2294 
-2307 DVTNNAGST
+2307 DVTNSGKLTNTGTVSGMIT
-2316 FTNSG
+2316 NLGTLENSVNGKLIDVENSG
-2321 TAGNV
+2321 IF
-2326 TNAGTFTNTGTIAS
+2326 TNAGTVSGTIANAGTFENTGTIANLVNKENAS
-2340 LDNEKGA
+2340 
-2347 TATTAL
+2347 TTTAL
-2353 SGIDGDIANA
+2353 SGITGDIANA

-2376 KTISGVGTTNLAQN
+2376 KTIGGAGTTNLAQN

-2455 INLTSGAGNS
+2455 INLTNGAGNS

-2514 VFAADGTGK
+2514 VFAADGKGK

-2588 QNGHTLSGTLNGD
+2588 QNDHTLSGTLNGN

-2629 TAFAVEETGT
+2629 TAFAVEETGS
-2639 LNIGNTKF
+2639 LNISNTKF

-2657 GTLNATNIASNNI
+2657 GTLNAANIASNNI

-2699 TTATGN
+2699 TTATGD

-2716 AGLTANLNGYAVA
+2716 AGLTANLNGYTVA

-2754 SLNGAVEVNS
+2754 SLNGAVEVNA

-2789 NISSAIIVNENGS
+2789 DISSAIIVNENGS

-2834 TGEISGNSLSVA
+2834 AGEISGNSLSVA

-2855 GVLSGNIANAGTINT
+2855 GTLSGNIANAGTINS
-2870 GTVSGSIANTGTI
+2870 GTVSGTIANTGTI
-2883 SNATLSGKLDN
+2883 SGAALSGKLDN
-2894 DGTISGGSVTAEA
+2894 DGTISGASVTAAEG
-2907 DSSNNGTISLAQGEA
+2907 SVNNGTISLAQGEA

-2930 NALNAVIKGSVT
+2930 NALNAVIEGSVT
-2942 ANSGTFT
+2942 ANGGTFT

-2959 GGVEIA
+2959 GKVEIA
-2965 STAEFAN
+2965 TVAEFAN
-2972 TGTIMGDVANSGKLT
+2972 SGTITGDVANSGKLT

-2995 GMITNKGTL
+2995 G
-3004 ENLVN
+3004 E
-3009 GKLYGVINSNTFT
+3009 VINSNIFA
-3022 NAGEVRDVTNNAG
+3022 NAGEVRDVTNNTG
-3035 GTFTNTGTAG
+3035 GAFTNAGTAG
-3045 NVTNADTFEN
+3045 NVTNAGTFEN
-3055 TGTAGNVTNTGT
+3055 TGTAGNVTNAGT
-3067 FTNTGTIASL
+3067 FENTGTIAGL
-3077 DNEKGAT
+3077 VNKENAA

-3089 SGITGNIANDGI
+3089 SGITGDIANDGI

-3110 LDKTIGGAGTTSIS
+3110 LDKTISGAGTTNIS
-3124 GAVTF
+3124 GAVTL

-3141 HVNEEAMLDIA
+3141 HVNEEAMLNIA

-3325 RLQNAKE
+3325 RLHNAKE

-3375 RFDAAGYSAYTGGYA
+3375 RFDTAGYSAYTGGYA

-3505 LGQKVTNKDVFALS
+3505 LGQKITNKDVFALS

-3588 NIDLSVGYDLGYRE
+3588 NVDLSVGYDMGYRE